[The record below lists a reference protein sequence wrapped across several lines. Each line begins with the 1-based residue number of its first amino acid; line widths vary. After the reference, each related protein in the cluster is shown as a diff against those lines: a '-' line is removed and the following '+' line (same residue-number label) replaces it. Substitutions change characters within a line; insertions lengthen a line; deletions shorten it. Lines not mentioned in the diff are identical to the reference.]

1 MGPRYILHTEGCCVR
16 YMPLHPTEQ
25 EARPMF
31 DAFAKAQAD
40 GELAAAELAA
50 TATNLGVMQAAM

>member
-1 MGPRYILHTEGCCVR
+1 
-16 YMPLHPTEQ
+16 MPLHPAVEQ
-25 EARPMF
+25 ETRPMF

-50 TATNLGVMQAAM
+50 TATNLGEQQAAT

>member
-1 MGPRYILHTEGCCVR
+1 MR
-16 YMPLHPTEQ
+16 LHPAKQ
-25 EARPMF
+25 ETRPMF

-50 TATNLGVMQAAM
+50 TATNLGEQQAVV

>member
-1 MGPRYILHTEGCCVR
+1 MRC
-16 YMPLHPTEQ
+16 MPLHPAKQ
-25 EARPMF
+25 ETRPMF